1 MKLKIN
7 KTFILYVFSAG
18 SSFVI
23 DLLLFTLFNLSLEN
37 IIGNFSIILATVLA
51 RILSSFYNFL
61 INSKFVFQKYS
72 KQMIWKYYLLVIIQ
86 MMVSSFLVF
95 IINSFL
101 IKTFATLIK
110 FFVDIILF
118 IINYFVQ
125 KKWIFV
131 N

>member
-18 SSFVI
+18 SSFAI
-23 DLLLFTLFNLSLEN
+23 DLLLFTLFNFSLEN

-51 RILSSFYNFL
+51 RILSSLYNFL

-125 KKWIFV
+125 KKVIFK
-131 N
+131 

>member
-51 RILSSFYNFL
+51 RILSSLYNFL

>member
-125 KKWIFV
+125 KKLIFV
-131 N
+131 I

>member
-51 RILSSFYNFL
+51 RILSSLYNFL
-61 INSKFVFQKYS
+61 INSKEKQNFTLVMHKAQSLLGRDCHHNYANRIYS
-72 KQMIWKYYLLVIIQ
+72 FYYIYQ
-86 MMVSSFLVF
+86 S
-95 IINSFL
+95 
-101 IKTFATLIK
+101 
-110 FFVDIILF
+110 ILA
-118 IINYFVQ
+118 V
-125 KKWIFV
+125 
-131 N
+131 

>member
-1 MKLKIN
+1 M
-7 KTFILYVFSAG
+7 ILARIGWGYLLDQK
-18 SSFVI
+18 VI
-23 DLLLFTLFNLSLEN
+23 GLEN

>member
-101 IKTFATLIK
+101 IKIFATLIK